1 MAPLPDNERVDM
13 MHDGWMFGM
22 GWFWILALIV
32 VVCGI
37 WIALRAGS
45 RSDAGAGRSAPD
57 KAPEEILRDRLA
69 RGEIDENEYRSRIE
83 ALREER

>member
-1 MAPLPDNERVDM
+1 MYDGWMYGM

-32 VVCGI
+32 VACGI

-45 RSDAGAGRSAPD
+45 RSDAGSGRSAPD
-57 KAPEEILRDRLA
+57 KAPEEILRERLA
-69 RGEIDENEYRSRIE
+69 RGEIDENEYRSRME
-83 ALREER
+83 ALRDKQ